1 MKKSVAGIFTCLLAV
16 IGFAVCPAW
25 AIDWDLKGSL
35 GEGKHK
41 HYVPPVSNPI
51 LNETPF
57 ITTEVRPFY
66 MNHSI
71 PDTVPGLGLP
81 GGGSVNIWAV
91 QLRVAL
97 TERLGFIANKDGWAD
112 VNFQASSILPI
123 DDDGLANLGFGFKYA
138 LISDPKQETLVTV
151 GLTYEA
157 PTGRLKAGPF
167 WLQGN
172 GDGFLIPFVT
182 AAKSYDKLGLQ
193 AMLGTKHALDG
204 DKNASWFN
212 YSLHMDYEILP
223 NFYPL
228 VEFNGF
234 IPIDEANLTP
244 FAFEGFDVVSIGGSN
259 VSSVVSFAGGARYK
273 IMDHL
278 LAGIAYEI
286 PLTDD
291 EDILDWRLTA
301 DLVIYF

>member
-1 MKKSVAGIFTCLLAV
+1 MKKSVVLILTWFLA
-16 IGFAVCPAW
+16 ITLFAVSLAW
-25 AIDWDLKGSL
+25 AIDWNLKGSL
-35 GEGKHK
+35 GEGEHK

-66 MNHSI
+66 IYHSF

-81 GGGSVNIWAV
+81 GGGNANIWAV

-97 TERLGFIANKDGWAD
+97 TDRLGFIANKDGWAD
-112 VNFQASSILPI
+112 VNFKAPGLS
-123 DDDGLANLGFGFKYA
+123 DDGLANLSFGFKYA
-138 LISDPKQETLVTV
+138 LISDPKQETIVTA

-172 GDGFLIPFVT
+172 GDGFLNPFIT
-182 AAKSYDKLGLQ
+182 AAKSFDKVGVQ
-193 AMLGTKHALDG
+193 GMVGAKFALDR

-212 YSLHMDYEILP
+212 FAVHMDYEILP
-223 NFYPL
+223 NFFPL

-234 IPIDEANLTP
+234 VPIDEANLTP
-244 FAFEGFDVVSIGGSN
+244 FVFEGFDVVSIGGSD
-259 VSSVVSFAGGARYK
+259 VSSVISFAAGSRYR
-273 IMDHL
+273 ITDHL
-278 LAGIAYEI
+278 IAGIAYEI

-301 DLVIYF
+301 DLVIYY

>member
-1 MKKSVAGIFTCLLAV
+1 MKKSVVFILTWFLA
-16 IGFAVCPAW
+16 ITLFAVSPAW

-41 HYVPPVSNPI
+41 HYVPPVSNPV

-57 ITTEVRPFY
+57 ITTEVRPIY
-66 MNHSI
+66 LYNDL
-71 PDTVPGLGLP
+71 PDNVPLSGVQ
-81 GGGSVNIWAV
+81 GGNINMWAV

-97 TERLGFIANKDGWAD
+97 TDRLGFIANKDGYAD
-112 VNFQASSILPI
+112 VNLNVPGL
-123 DDDGLANLGFGFKYA
+123 DDDGFANLGFGFKYA
-138 LISDPKQETLVTV
+138 LISDPKQETIVTA

-167 WLQGN
+167 WWQGN

-182 AAKSYDKLGLQ
+182 AAKSFNKVGLQ
-193 AMLGTKHALDG
+193 AMVGGKFALDG
-204 DKNASWFN
+204 DTNASWFN
-212 YSLHMDYEILP
+212 YALHMDYEILP
-223 NFYPL
+223 NFFPL

-234 IPIDEANLTP
+234 VPIDEANLTP
-244 FAFEGFDVVSIGGSN
+244 FAFEGLDLVSIGGSN
-259 VSSVVSFAGGARYK
+259 VSSVVSFAVGSRFK

-278 LAGIAYEI
+278 MVGIAYEI

-291 EDILDWRLTA
+291 EDILDWRLTT
-301 DLVIYF
+301 DLVIYY

>member
-1 MKKSVAGIFTCLLAV
+1 MKKSVVLILTWFLA
-16 IGFAVCPAW
+16 ITLFAVSPAW

-35 GEGKHK
+35 GEGEHK

-57 ITTEVRPFY
+57 ITTEVRPIY
-66 MNHSI
+66 LYNDL
-71 PDTVPGLGLP
+71 PDNVPLP
-81 GGGSVNIWAV
+81 GVQGGNINMWAV

-97 TERLGFIANKDGWAD
+97 TDRLGFIANKDGYAD
-112 VNFQASSILPI
+112 VNLNVPGL
-123 DDDGLANLGFGFKYA
+123 DDDGFANLGFGFKYA
-138 LISDPKQETLVTV
+138 LISDPKQETIITV

-167 WLQGN
+167 WWQGN

-182 AAKSYDKLGLQ
+182 AAESFNKVGIQGMVGAKF
-193 AMLGTKHALDG
+193 ALD
-204 DKNASWFN
+204 DDANTSWFN
-212 YSLHMDYEILP
+212 YALHMDYEILP
-223 NFYPL
+223 NFFPL

-234 IPIDEANLTP
+234 VPINDANETS
-244 FAFEGFDVVSIGGSN
+244 FAFEGLDLVSIGGSEP
-259 VSSVVSFAGGARYK
+259 SSVVTFAAGSRYR
-273 IMDHL
+273 INNHL
-278 LAGIAYEI
+278 IAGIAYEI

-301 DLVIYF
+301 DLVIYY

>member
-1 MKKSVAGIFTCLLAV
+1 MKKSVAGIFTCLFVV
-16 IGFAVCPAW
+16 IGFAVSPAW

-35 GEGKHK
+35 GEGEHK

-66 MNHSI
+66 VYHSF
-71 PDTVPGLGLP
+71 PDSVPGLGLP
-81 GGGSVNIWAV
+81 GGGQANIWAV

-97 TERLGFIANKDGWAD
+97 TDRLGFIANKDGYAD
-112 VNFQASSILPI
+112 VNFKSRSVFNI
-123 DDDGLANLGFGFKYA
+123 DDDGFANLGFGFKYA
-138 LISDPKQETLVTV
+138 LVSDPKQETIITV

-157 PTGRLKAGPF
+157 PTGSLKAGPF

-182 AAKSYDKLGLQ
+182 AAKSFNKVGLQ
-193 AMLGTKHALDG
+193 AMVGGKFALDS

-228 VEFNGF
+228 VELNGF
-234 IPIDEANLTP
+234 VPIDEANLNP
-244 FAFEGFDVVSIGGSN
+244 FAFEGFDVVSIGGNN
-259 VSSVVSFAGGARYK
+259 VSSVVSFAVGSRFK

-291 EDILDWRLTA
+291 QDILDWRLTA
-301 DLVIYF
+301 DLVIYY